1 MQLVMFQLGDMMGDY
16 IPKTCSNCRKCTTCT
31 YAGKSI
37 SQKER
42 IELEYIE
49 RGISHDKVNRIF
61 NVKYPFQSTLEKHRP
76 LTENWTNINWLT
88 SLMRSSKSLS
98 KQSLYVR

>member
-1 MQLVMFQLGDMMGDY
+1 MDNMFQLGDTMGDY

-31 YAGKSI
+31 YTGKSI

-49 RGISHDKVNRIF
+49 RGISHDKVNRVF
-61 NVKYPFQSTLEKHRP
+61 NVKYPFLEDPREQQKTGHC
-76 LTENWTNINWLT
+76 
-88 SLMRSSKSLS
+88 LS
-98 KQSLYVR
+98 NFPGEKT